1 MDDTWDA
8 TQTAQL
14 KLSDAF
20 STKKNMVNTHGGAIL
35 WEIKNPD
42 EKHMLPPFF
51 FNYCS
56 HFPRSQIYSTLIKYI
71 QENINIYGI

>member
-1 MDDTWDA
+1 MR
-8 TQTAQL
+8 
-14 KLSDAF
+14 
-20 STKKNMVNTHGGAIL
+20 
-35 WEIKNPD
+35 EIKNPD

-71 QENINIYGI
+71 QENINIYGIYLVSLDRLLNLLF